1 MRALTIALALGLAS
15 SAAAQQTVLAL
26 PDAQVFPGTDG
37 AQASSLDAPLT
48 DAIAAFEKKSGKKKW
63 KKRITVFKAR
73 RRMDVYADDVLLKSY
88 VVNLGPD
95 ASGPKSWEGDG
106 KTPEGDYYVC
116 SVNKVSQFTRF
127 LALAYPTP
135 ADADRGLKAGRLAK
149 SDAEAIRAAW
159 KDKKTCPPQ
168 VTKLGGMVG
177 IHGKGG
183 WQHEGG
189 KYELVD
195 WTLGCVGLRD
205 ADILE
210 LFEHYAEVGIP
221 VHIE

>member
-1 MRALTIALALGLAS
+1 MKLLAISLVLCLAGT
-15 SAAAQQTVLAL
+15 AEAQQTIFAL

-37 AQASSLDAPLT
+37 AQPKSLDTPLT
-48 DAIAAFEKKSGKKKW
+48 DAIAAFEMKTGKKKW
-63 KKRITVFKAR
+63 KKRIAVFKAR

-95 ASGPKSWEGDG
+95 TSGTKSREGDG
-106 KTPEGDYYVC
+106 KTPEGDYFVC

-135 ADADRGLKAGRLAK
+135 ADADRGLAAKRLYQA
-149 SDAEAIRAAW
+149 DADAIRSAW
-159 KDKKTCPPQ
+159 KTKTHCPPQ
-168 VTKLGGMVG
+168 QTKLGGMVG

-189 KYELVD
+189 KYEVVD